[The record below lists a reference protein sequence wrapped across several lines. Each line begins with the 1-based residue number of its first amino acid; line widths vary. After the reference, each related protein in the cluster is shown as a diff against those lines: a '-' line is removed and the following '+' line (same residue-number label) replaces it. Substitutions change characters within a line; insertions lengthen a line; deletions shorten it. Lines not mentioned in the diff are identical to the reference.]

1 MDVQQIST
9 RILQTRGLLLPVH
22 ADHSWLISCLFHQHE
37 LVHVFTGRH
46 AQAFRHNRYNHKACI
61 LMRDQSQV
69 ESENGQA
76 LDYKLLQSN
85 QQVL

>member
-1 MDVQQIST
+1 
-9 RILQTRGLLLPVH
+9 
-22 ADHSWLISCLFHQHE
+22 